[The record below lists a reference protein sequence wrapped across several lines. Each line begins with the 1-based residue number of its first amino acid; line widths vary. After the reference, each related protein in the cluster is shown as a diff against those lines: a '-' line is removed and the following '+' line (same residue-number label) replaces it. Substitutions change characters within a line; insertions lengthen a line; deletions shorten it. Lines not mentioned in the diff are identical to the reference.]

1 MEIDL
6 KISKGIYLICTVF
19 FCIIKYQGFRD
30 QNKLKDAE
38 DLLASG
44 YNPLY
49 RGVYYPRYFNIDAI
63 ANDMLA
69 ESEDS
74 PKANWYYTPSKRKT
88 FSNLMTKISE
98 TKNGG

>member
-1 MEIDL
+1 MPKQFTL
-6 KISKGIYLICTVF
+6 NLT
-19 FCIIKYQGFRD
+19 
-30 QNKLKDAE
+30 NKELELCEEA
-38 DLLASG
+38 L
-44 YNPLY
+44 
-49 RGVYYPRYFNIDAI
+49 DAI

-88 FSNLMTKISE
+88 FSHLMTKISE

>member
-1 MEIDL
+1 MPKQFTL
-6 KISKGIYLICTVF
+6 NLT
-19 FCIIKYQGFRD
+19 
-30 QNKLKDAE
+30 NKELELCEEA
-38 DLLASG
+38 L
-44 YNPLY
+44 
-49 RGVYYPRYFNIDAI
+49 DAI

>member
-1 MEIDL
+1 MPKQFIL
-6 KISKGIYLICTVF
+6 NLT
-19 FCIIKYQGFRD
+19 
-30 QNKLKDAE
+30 NKELELCEEALD
-38 DLLASG
+38 G
-44 YNPLY
+44 
-49 RGVYYPRYFNIDAI
+49 I

-88 FSNLMTKISE
+88 FSSLMTKISE

>member
-1 MEIDL
+1 MPKQFTL
-6 KISKGIYLICTVF
+6 NLT
-19 FCIIKYQGFRD
+19 
-30 QNKLKDAE
+30 NKEVELCEEA
-38 DLLASG
+38 
-44 YNPLY
+44 LY
-49 RGVYYPRYFNIDAI
+49 AI

>member
-1 MEIDL
+1 MPKQFIL
-6 KISKGIYLICTVF
+6 KLT
-19 FCIIKYQGFRD
+19 
-30 QNKLKDAE
+30 NKELELFQEALDE
-38 DLLASG
+38 M
-44 YNPLY
+44 
-49 RGVYYPRYFNIDAI
+49 

-88 FSNLMTKISE
+88 FSSLMTKISQ